1 VSLEP
6 AGLAS
11 GEGAAYVAS
20 VLAQH
25 SPDVQYQ
32 TVLAYKNHL
41 QSLPEA
47 LIGCYVSKYIKG
59 LRA

>member
-1 VSLEP
+1 MKPESESEYLE
-6 AGLAS
+6 A
-11 GEGAAYVAS
+11 

-25 SPDVQYQ
+25 GPDVQYQ
-32 TVLAYKNHL
+32 TVLAYKNRL

>member
-1 VSLEP
+1 MKTESDKEYLE
-6 AGLAS
+6 
-11 GEGAAYVAS
+11 S

-25 SPDVQYQ
+25 GPDVQYFAI
-32 TVLAYKNHL
+32 LSFKNVMEVKTF
-41 QSLPEA
+41 SDA